1 MYLPG
6 TPSAFSSK
14 NLGTLY
20 AREKVKIGRMYLVE
34 QGIWFFLTCLTR
46 TLLLCLSYWLSWAI
60 NYSLVC
66 SPIVCYLKERMANGD
81 VAFYCNRH
89 HCVDWTWNKN
99 SWLTWNRITK
109 SICILKWNTC
119 EAHVSNRK
127 EYGNGQSV
135 KTVGRQW
142 RPEERQGKDCKGA
155 QKIHLKVKVGVGKK
169 VKVERGHKTVTR
181 K

>member
-1 MYLPG
+1 M
-6 TPSAFSSK
+6 SF
-14 NLGTLY
+14 
-20 AREKVKIGRMYLVE
+20 ILVE
-34 QGIWFFLTCLTR
+34 LG
-46 TLLLCLSYWLSWAI
+46 
-60 NYSLVC
+60 YSLVC

-142 RPEERQGKDCKGA
+142 WPEERQGKDCKGA

-169 VKVERGHKTVTR
+169 VKVERGHKPENNHLWWGQWPTWGIIHTEANVTQIRR
-181 K
+181 KLRDAERIQMIFAHQVVTAHC